1 MAKRKTAP
9 SASKQGDGAKK
20 PTRKPR
26 IKKSAKLPEP
36 FTQGKLTA
44 SYSSIPAADLEPI
57 PLPSILPSDEDYFE
71 SLGVPGQSAPTTDDV
86 STQGA
91 KTTKEAVILELISKG
106 AIESSFYELDCCID
120 KANLNKP
127 LVDVLDEVLWIFECE
142 WDCGLK
148 EWASMFTP
156 AQQPEPSEPTQFPPN
171 ALRTLEEGET
181 DRERTEG
188 NSTKDTA
195 SNTLKAGTQAE
206 DSETRS
212 HVTPLSGTDTNQ
224 GITGDDSLS
233 VAETVAVYAETQQ
246 NPVIPSRARMSGESR
261 PSYWESMRKT
271 ARAAGLPRG
280 QGPGTAYEWATVQA
294 EREYAAEIAPLLPEP
309 TEPEPIA
316 ESVAIEFPPEDPE
329 PENSPIGENL
339 EVAPAPVASD
349 QGVPGL
355 GTMPDLW
362 GTLPANASL
371 QVEISWVSAN
381 RLRVR
386 DGSGVDLSKAL
397 SPAPSYSAL
406 SWLETSIL
414 FPSKFADISVKA
426 TANQDD
432 ERESIRREKLSIE
445 EIRGLLAEM
454 LEG

>member
-1 MAKRKTAP
+1 MAKRKTAA
-9 SASKQGDGAKK
+9 SASKQTNGAKK
-20 PTRKPR
+20 PTKPR
-26 IKKSAKLPEP
+26 IKKPAKLPKP
-36 FTQGKLTA
+36 FTQEELTA

-57 PLPSILPSDEDYFE
+57 DDTTPNNQEP
-71 SLGVPGQSAPTTDDV
+71 ATDDAGPQKQPASV
-86 STQGA
+86 RQVQAQS
-91 KTTKEAVILELISKG
+91 KAVARELGEITN
-106 AIESSFYELDCCID
+106 A
-120 KANLNKP
+120 
-127 LVDVLDEVLWIFECE
+127 
-142 WDCGLK
+142 
-148 EWASMFTP
+148 TR
-156 AQQPEPSEPTQFPPN
+156 QPEPSDQTQFPSS

-224 GITGDDSLS
+224 GITGDVSLS

-339 EVAPAPVASD
+339 EVAPAPIASD

-355 GTMPDLW
+355 GTMPESW

-432 ERESIRREKLSIE
+432 EREAVRREKLSIE

-454 LEG
+454 LEE